1 MPKGKAMVKKLFSDG
16 SVEES
21 RLEPAAAHDSCPK
34 DEGAEDGGFFMV
46 GAGNPA
52 AATEFFGRMAVDARP
67 VAPFGEAANTVEIG
81 FSLQCGPCFL
91 LNGD

>member
-21 RLEPAAAHDSCPK
+21 GLELVAAHGGCPK
-34 DEGAEDGGFFMV
+34 DDGGEHGGFFMV
-46 GAGNPA
+46 GAGNSA

-67 VAPFGEAANTVEIG
+67 VAPFGEAANTLEIG

-91 LNGD
+91 FKR